1 LAIAD
6 CGFQRDLIAELIGI
20 RSPKSVM
27 SSGSLALILHAHLPF
42 VRHPEHEH
50 FLEEDWFFEA
60 ITECY
65 VPLVRMMQRLLDEHV
80 PFKLAMSLT
89 PTLCAMLQDKLLCE
103 RYVRHLDSLIDL
115 ATRERKRNRNHPPLH
130 ELANFYFK
138 IFRET
143 RRFFVDEYKC
153 DLLATFRELRESGGL
168 EIVASAATHGLLP
181 LLQEPVI
188 AEGGDLGVPAFA
200 SSTPSRSTLK
210 TVAARAQILIGRD
223 VYVDLFGVEPRGF
236 WLPECAYGPGLESI
250 LQEANIRWFVLD
262 THGLLFGKPR
272 PRRSIYAPCYT
283 PAGPAAFARDHDSS
297 RQVWSAQGGYPG
309 DPAYREF
316 YRDAGFD
323 LPLEHL
329 GPVAHGTRKF
339 SGVKYHR
346 ITGAG
351 GQKELYDP
359 AAAERIA
366 ERQALHYLEERRRQI
381 REVAAA
387 GFDPIVVVPFD
398 AELFGHWWFEGP
410 GFLEQFIRQSAIERD
425 FRLSTPSEY
434 LTANPT
440 QQIIEPATS
449 TWGEK
454 GYFEVWLNPSNAWI
468 YPQLH
473 IAAQRMSD
481 AARRYASSA
490 VVEQPLRLTGENP
503 PDEAP
508 ALQLAD
514 RVLKQLAREL
524 LLAQSSD
531 WAFLMKTGTA
541 PEYATKRTIDHLA
554 RFNRLHDQL
563 VTNTVDEK
571 FLRECQWRDNLF
583 PNVNWSYYV

>member
-1 LAIAD
+1 
-6 CGFQRDLIAELIGI
+6 
-20 RSPKSVM
+20 
-27 SSGSLALILHAHLPF
+27 
-42 VRHPEHEH
+42 
-50 FLEEDWFFEA
+50 
-60 ITECY
+60 
-65 VPLVRMMQRLLDEHV
+65 MMQRLVDDHV

-115 ATRERKRNRNHPPLH
+115 ATRERKRNRNHPSLR
-130 ELANFYFK
+130 ELADFYFK
-138 IFRET
+138 IFGEA
-143 RRFFVDEYKC
+143 RRFFVDECKC
-153 DLLATFRELRESGGL
+153 DLVATFRELRESGGL
-168 EIVASAATHGLLP
+168 EIAASAATHGLLP

-188 AEGGDLGVPAFA
+188 AGSGDIGVPAIA
-200 SSTPSRSTLK
+200 WSAPPRSTPAAT
-210 TVAARAQILIGRD
+210 AARAQVLIGRD
-223 VYVDLFGVEPRGF
+223 VYVDLFGVEPVGF
-236 WLPECAYGPGLESI
+236 WLPECAYGLGLESI

-272 PRRSIYAPCYT
+272 PCRSIYAPCYT
-283 PAGPAAFARDHDSS
+283 PAGPAAFARDCDSS
-297 RQVWSAQGGYPG
+297 RQVWSAQAGYPG

-346 ITGAG
+346 ITGASD
-351 GQKELYDP
+351 QKELYDP
-359 AAAERIA
+359 VAAEKVA
-366 ERQALHYLEERRRQI
+366 ETQARHFVAERRRQI

-410 GFLEQFIRQSAIERD
+410 GFLEQFIRQAAIERD

-434 LTANPT
+434 LAANST

-449 TWGEK
+449 TWGES
-454 GYFEVWLNPSNAWI
+454 GYFEVWLNPSNAWV

-473 IAAQRMSD
+473 VAAQRMSG
-481 AARRYASSA
+481 AARRHS
-490 VVEQPLRLTGENP
+490 EECRPL
-503 PDEAP
+503 D
-508 ALQLAD
+508 D

-531 WAFLMKTGTA
+531 WAFLIKAGTA
-541 PEYATKRTIDHLA
+541 PEYATKRMIDHLA

-571 FLRECQWRDNLF
+571 FLQDCEWRDNLF
-583 PNVNWSYYV
+583 PNVNWRYYI